1 MFNFLS
7 KSSEKDLSDADLIKN
22 YKSSENPA
30 YVAELFRRYMPLLA
44 TISYSY
50 FGKSPL
56 GEDAI
61 MEVYEIITA
70 DLKSHDVQNFKPWL
84 YSVAKNHFLKLKK
97 KEGVYDLFDNEMMKN
112 QNLFVE
118 NGEELSLK
126 LENEE
131 LLNTLEGSLSELN
144 DEQHVC
150 VKLFYLK
157 GKSYK
162 EVADETGYELSKVK
176 SHIQNGKRN
185 LKLILEK
192 KNG

>member
-7 KSSEKDLSDADLIKN
+7 KSTEKDLSDADLIKN

-44 TISYSY
+44 TIAYSY

-61 MEVYEIITA
+61 MEVYEIIAA

-84 YSVAKNHFLKLKK
+84 YSVSKNHFLKVKK
-97 KEGVYDLFDNEMMKN
+97 KEGVYDLFDNDMMKS
-112 QNLFVE
+112 QDLFVE

-131 LLNTLEGSLSELN
+131 LLNKLEGSLSELN
-144 DEQHVC
+144 DEQQVC
-150 VKLFYLK
+150 VTLFYLK

-162 EVADETGYELSKVK
+162 EVADETGFELSKVK

-192 KNG
+192 TNG